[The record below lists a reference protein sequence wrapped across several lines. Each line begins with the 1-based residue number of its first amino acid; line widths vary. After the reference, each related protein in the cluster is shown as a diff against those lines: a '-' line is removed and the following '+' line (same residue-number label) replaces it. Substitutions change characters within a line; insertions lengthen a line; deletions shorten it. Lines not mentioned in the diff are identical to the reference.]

1 MLYNLEVDAKSSK
14 YYSYAIKDSIR
25 KGWIFMIVGVD
36 PFILQLVII
45 PFIVIGLGLLG
56 AFITKK
62 ITLGVIITLV
72 ANILLEL
79 ILFEGGLSS
88 WSIIFPVITLI
99 ILLFFAQWFKSQ
111 GKG

>member
-1 MLYNLEVDAKSSK
+1 
-14 YYSYAIKDSIR
+14 
-25 KGWIFMIVGVD
+25 MITVID

-62 ITLGVIITLV
+62 ITLGVMITLV
-72 ANILLEL
+72 VNILLEL

-88 WSIIFPVITLI
+88 WSLVFPIITLI
-99 ILLFFAQWFKSQ
+99 ILLFFAQWVKSQ
-111 GKG
+111 RNG

>member
-1 MLYNLEVDAKSSK
+1 
-14 YYSYAIKDSIR
+14 
-25 KGWIFMIVGVD
+25 MIVGVD